1 MAADAPPIPPQVDP
15 DADRATDRILRI
27 FCRFVC
33 AGYVLYLLLLV
44 PNIVAGAGITAS
56 WWTPTA
62 LALVFVPGIAL
73 GAVSFYHEAFHPRTA
88 AVRATATACALGFLA
103 AAALWVPA
111 WTGAQIDSPQGM
123 WFSQF
128 NGLAS
133 LAAVIAWRARW
144 AFVHLVVAVVA
155 VQVINHA
162 VRAPDV
168 NGALLPEIAWSLA
181 FCLLPVSAG
190 VMAIRTGRILD
201 TTRQRTYAAAAR
213 AAATEARAVERGRID
228 ALTHDGV
235 MATMLSAA
243 RQDMS
248 PVLAAQAR
256 STLTKLDALAHAGD
270 LSADIG
276 VTDVLA
282 TIRSAVAEIDAVVDP
297 VATID
302 PDVDVEP
309 VSAAARY
316 PRDTIR
322 TLGAAS
328 AEALRNAY
336 RHAGSCTVTV
346 SIRVGADAL
355 FVVVT
360 DDGAGFEPDDVPG
373 DRFGVAVSIL
383 GRVRAQPGCAAQVA
397 SGRDAGTRVTLEW
410 RRP

>member
-27 FCRFVC
+27 FCRFVS

-44 PNIVAGAGITAS
+44 PNIVAGAGVTAH

-62 LALVFVPGIAL
+62 LMLVFVPGIAL
-73 GAVSFYHEAFHPRTA
+73 GALTFHRESCHRSA
-88 AVRATATACALGFLA
+88 AGVRATAAACALGYLA

-111 WTGAQIDSPQGM
+111 WTGALLDSPQGM

-144 AFVHLVVAVVA
+144 AFVHLLVAAVA
-155 VQVINHA
+155 VQVINHV

-181 FCLLPVSAG
+181 FCLLPISAG

-201 TTRQRTYAAAAR
+201 TTRQRTYAAAAG

-270 LSADIG
+270 LSPEIG
-276 VTDVLA
+276 VTEVLA
-282 TIRSAVAEIDAVVDP
+282 SIRSAVAEVDA
-297 VATID
+297 TLD
-302 PDVDVEP
+302 PDLDVEP
-309 VSAAARY
+309 DSAAAHY
-316 PRDTIR
+316 PRDAIR
-322 TLGAAS
+322 TLGAAA
-328 AEALRNAY
+328 AEALRNAS
-336 RHAGSCTVTV
+336 RHAGPCTVVV
-346 SIRVGADAL
+346 SIRVGRDDL
-355 FVVVT
+355 SLVVA
-360 DDGAGFEPDDVPG
+360 DDGAGFDPDAVPG

-383 GRVRAQPGCAAQVA
+383 GRVRAQPGCAAQVRSRRA
-397 SGRDAGTRVTLEW
+397 GGTRVTLEW